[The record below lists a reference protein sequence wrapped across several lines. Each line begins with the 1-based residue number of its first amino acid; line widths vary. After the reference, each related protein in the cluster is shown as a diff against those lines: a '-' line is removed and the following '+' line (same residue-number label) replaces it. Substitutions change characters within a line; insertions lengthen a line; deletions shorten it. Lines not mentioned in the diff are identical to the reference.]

1 MQVKEI
7 INEKENLL
15 SQLNTQLQ
23 TRDDLLVSMKK
34 VIALKSAR
42 VTKLEADANE
52 LVQKAETL
60 EKSNEKYTKDLIWAR
75 NYCLK
80 MNDKVK
86 EMEICA
92 PATNQIRLPN
102 GNFYPLMNSKQA
114 QFIYDQKTMILK

>member
-23 TRDDLLVSMKK
+23 T
-34 VIALKSAR
+34 R

>member
-1 MQVKEI
+1 
-7 INEKENLL
+7 
-15 SQLNTQLQ
+15 
-23 TRDDLLVSMKK
+23 MKK